1 MDHARRKSGRRR
13 RRRPRE
19 GRDYFEFADED
30 GKPADDAV
38 EQRSVGLLV
47 FVVIAVILAVCCA
60 VIIRSCAVETFPV

>member
-13 RRRPRE
+13 RRRSRE

-30 GKPADDAV
+30 GKPQEDAM

-47 FVVIAVILAVCCA
+47 FTVIAIILAVCLS
-60 VIIRSCAVETFPV
+60 VIIGSCAVETFPI